1 MRRTI
6 SCLVILALFVA
17 PVFAK
22 TAGDP
27 IDGND
32 RTQWSV
38 EDACGRAEQYPHCNW
53 CWTECLY
60 AMVFDPGSGW
70 DFGGGW

>member
-6 SCLVILALFVA
+6 SLIIILTLFVA
-17 PVFAK
+17 PAVAK
-22 TAGDP
+22 TTGDP

-32 RTQWSV
+32 RTLVSV
-38 EDACGRAEQYPHCNW
+38 DAACGYALANPYCNW
-53 CWTECLY
+53 CWTNCLY
-60 AMVFDPGSGW
+60 AMMFDPDSGW